1 MKPRVTISL
10 EEYNS
15 MRDKIKELENK
26 ISDMYKKHGQEL
38 KNIVGNGKDYEQ
50 YNFFD
55 GSKTDLKRKMEHYQ
69 SEGYNSDFFLI
80 EARIRGKTFKT
91 RHE

>member
-1 MKPRVTISL
+1 MTPRVTISL

-15 MRDKIKELENK
+15 MQQKIKELETN
-26 ISDMYKKHGQEL
+26 ISEMYKKHGQEL
-38 KNIVGNGKDYEQ
+38 KNIVGNGKSYKQ

-55 GSKTDLKRKMEHYQ
+55 GSKTDLKRKIEHFQ

-80 EARIRGKTFKT
+80 EARISDKIFKP
-91 RHE
+91 